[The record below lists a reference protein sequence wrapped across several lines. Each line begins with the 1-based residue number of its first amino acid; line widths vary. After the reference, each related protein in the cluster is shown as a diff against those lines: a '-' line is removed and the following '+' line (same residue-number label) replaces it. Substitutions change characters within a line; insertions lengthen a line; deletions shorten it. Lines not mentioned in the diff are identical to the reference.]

1 VKQYETTAIITPVL
15 SEDGVK
21 QAIEG
26 YVDLL
31 KREGSEIVHI
41 DNWGLK
47 QLAYPINKKT
57 TGIYV
62 IIEFKTNSNDVVDKL
77 ELAYRRDDSVMRYLT
92 IALDKYSI
100 QYNIDRRS
108 GKIGKPKKIERV
120 KKEDFDI

>member
-47 QLAYPINKKT
+47 QLAYPINNKNHRHLCD
-57 TGIYV
+57 Y
-62 IIEFKTNSNDVVDKL
+62 
-77 ELAYRRDDSVMRYLT
+77 
-92 IALDKYSI
+92 
-100 QYNIDRRS
+100 
-108 GKIGKPKKIERV
+108 
-120 KKEDFDI
+120 